1 MSGKQFTEEVLELM
15 DDIRSIVDNVNWS
28 SYSETRVRILVSQR
42 VDELKH
48 ILGEIPDDV
57 LMNSDEA
64 SLFFEKVLEKITLIL
79 TNLPQDKLPIQWYE
93 LELFRLRYASMYA
106 LQYGHAGE
114 LQITGSAHALAN
126 MLIGITTLDVKNLV
140 VDWDHHEFHRRRKLV
155 LNYLSSAYM
164 FFFSLCDSLTQIYK
178 HDLEHWMTEGIKASI
193 QYIQYM
199 DVFWNIRKNIE
210 LGKKIPKE
218 RNYSMYYATFAAID
232 YIITFLLELQR
243 YLYRDDVHIETN
255 NEVIDFTDPEKL
267 LDSMDNL
274 LKKGDEYVADLQ
286 SHIDEGFFNLNDNPL
301 TDNDVSETIYE
312 LEVTKVFIKGLR
324 YSYRVVIKETLTE
337 VIKIEKEV
345 MPGLWKYLDKYKHLM
360 DNEEFINS
368 QMADG
373 IAGMLEEIIY
383 YGGIIAEYTDDF
395 SHFDRLERE
404 YAYFFSKDGMK
415 RYPKLNG
422 LFVMF
427 LTTMA
432 TRKEQYNK
440 LEVYAYKLL
449 NLSESS
455 LYEPR
460 NSFAFALTG
469 NLILTIRKEISI
481 EEFEKRIRNLHEK
494 FYMSFTQKLNSEIEI
509 YLATTLLVLNNK
521 EASYDMR
528 RLLST
533 EYYDPYS
540 IFLPEFSKFAEM
552 NSYGDVVYLPFNLQT
567 DYVADVDIEPLDATI
582 QKADETESI
591 TDVSDTL
598 TD

>member
-469 NLILTIRKEISI
+469 HLILTIRKEISI

-509 YLATTLLVLNNK
+509 YLATTLLVLNN
-521 EASYDMR
+521 
-528 RLLST
+528 
-533 EYYDPYS
+533 
-540 IFLPEFSKFAEM
+540 
-552 NSYGDVVYLPFNLQT
+552 
-567 DYVADVDIEPLDATI
+567 
-582 QKADETESI
+582 
-591 TDVSDTL
+591 
-598 TD
+598 